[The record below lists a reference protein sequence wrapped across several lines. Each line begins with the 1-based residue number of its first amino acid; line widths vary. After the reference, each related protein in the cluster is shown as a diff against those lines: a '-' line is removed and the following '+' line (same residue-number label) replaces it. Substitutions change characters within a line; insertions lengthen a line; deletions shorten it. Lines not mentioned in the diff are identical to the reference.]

1 MSPGWL
7 ALRSLRHRRAA
18 FAATFVA
25 VLLGTALIGSFATLI
40 ETAAGPVPA
49 QDAESLRIMGTVV
62 GGWGAVIVLFSVAS
76 TVGITVGQRDVEIG
90 LLRTIGATPR
100 QVRRLVRMETSV
112 VCLAASVIGAAVAFG
127 GGYALLAALEA
138 ADVVTDVEYRGGV
151 RSLSAT
157 VLGILLVCLA
167 AASIAGRRATRGP
180 ASVTAGEDLA
190 GAGAGAGAVGGG
202 GAGSGP
208 VRWWRVPLALLLIGY
223 GAAMGVITVTVTGHS
238 DDPYDAMST
247 AGSNSILV
255 GVGLALL
262 GPVLLPAGAWL
273 ARPFLR
279 HRGGAAYLAV
289 YNLSRRAH
297 LLSGVFGPVV
307 VLTSAGVGTLM
318 LVGTDGRT
326 LVGPQPEGT
335 ETINLLNNVV
345 TGMLSLFAAIMVVN
359 SFAAAIAH
367 RRGELRQLWL
377 VGGTRAQI
385 ERSVVAE
392 AMLVAV
398 VGVVLGLV
406 GSLATIIPFGLA
418 RDEGVVPDGQLWL
431 PPVFAIGVGA
441 LTVLTALAVVRRATR
456 AAGAAGATEAAG
468 PPPGARVATLPVP

>member
-1 MSPGWL
+1 MSLGWL

-190 GAGAGAGAVGGG
+190 GAGAGAGAV
-202 GAGSGP
+202 
-208 VRWWRVPLALLLIGY
+208 RWWRVLLALLLIGY

-345 TGMLSLFAAIMVVN
+345 TGMFSLFAAIMVVN
-359 SFAAAIAH
+359 SFAAVIAH

-377 VGGTRAQI
+377 VGGTRTQI

-392 AMLVAV
+392 AMLVAA
-398 VGVVLGLV
+398 VGTVLGLV

-418 RDEGVVPDGQLWL
+418 RGEGVVPDGQLWL
-431 PPVFAIGVGA
+431 PPTFAVGVGA

-456 AAGAAGATEAAG
+456 AAGAAGAAGAIEAAG
-468 PPPGARVATLPVP
+468 PTPGGRVATLPVP